1 MVRSSLSRFQY
12 FPILALALSMVVGG
26 YYYDKTL
33 DNWVTDI
40 VSNYM
45 SNLLDDVSH
54 QIQERELD
62 LYDMSQPEID
72 DFLDNLSQSSFEQ
85 RFTIIH
91 SSGAVLGDS
100 QLTNLSLIH
109 I

>member
-54 QIQERELD
+54 
-62 LYDMSQPEID
+62 
-72 DFLDNLSQSSFEQ
+72 
-85 RFTIIH
+85 
-91 SSGAVLGDS
+91 
-100 QLTNLSLIH
+100 LSLIH

>member
-62 LYDMSQPEID
+62 LYDMS
-72 DFLDNLSQSSFEQ
+72 
-85 RFTIIH
+85 
-91 SSGAVLGDS
+91 
-100 QLTNLSLIH
+100 LSLIH

>member
-40 VSNYM
+40 VSN
-45 SNLLDDVSH
+45 
-54 QIQERELD
+54 
-62 LYDMSQPEID
+62 
-72 DFLDNLSQSSFEQ
+72 
-85 RFTIIH
+85 
-91 SSGAVLGDS
+91 
-100 QLTNLSLIH
+100 
-109 I
+109 